1 MQRFDLNG
9 IWHLSGGE
17 YNCDGTVPGSVYSFL
32 LDNKLI
38 DDPYYRDNE
47 LKLVGIMDNEFEF
60 SRKFDYA
67 KDDNTVLL
75 CCDGLDT
82 ICDVYVNGSHV
93 AYTDNMHRSYEF
105 DVTSILNNG
114 ENEIKIVFHPADAY
128 IKEKEA
134 KQPTFYAKEAMAGFG
149 NIRKAHC
156 MFGWDWGPRLPDA
169 GIWKD
174 IYLLKKDSARISDVY
189 ITQRHDGNKVFVTP
203 KVEINGSADIKVTC
217 TAPDGS
223 VAQLVANCE
232 NEIENPQLWMPR
244 GLGEQPLYTIT
255 VELLEN
261 GKVVDTT
268 SKRIGLRTVKLI
280 REKDKWGESF
290 CHEVNGVR
298 FFAMGADYVPEDNI
312 LSRLSE
318 ERTRDLITQCC
329 RCNFNCLRVW
339 GGGIYPHDYF
349 FDICDE
355 MGVTVFLDLM
365 FACSSMNPDDEMMQN
380 IKIEAE
386 QNLARLRHHPSI
398 VIVSGNNEIELW
410 CTWQPVKYPRYLE
423 IFEDVLA
430 DVAERVCPDLPYV
443 PSSPSS
449 IGHFMDPQNENFG
462 DCHYYDV
469 WCDREPITTYRTKYW
484 RYMSEFGVQSYPGE
498 KTVNSYT
505 LPEDRNVFSRVMEV
519 HQRSIPANQ
528 LLMHYLAENFKYP
541 NSLPAFLYA
550 TQLFQAEA
558 IKYCVEHMR
567 RNRGRC
573 MGSLYWQL
581 NDIWPVASWA
591 SIDSYG
597 RYKALQYY
605 AKRFYEPVLIS
616 CREVGENDVR
626 PFINTERNI
635 ELVTTAELTVT
646 NDTLNEVTGVV
657 NWELRDNK
665 ANVIKSGEQS
675 VTVPALSY
683 VTLDNMDF
691 NKTDPYTTYI
701 SYSYTVDGKI
711 VSSGTTLFA
720 AHKRFDFIE
729 PNLRYEINGDEITVY
744 ADTYAKAVEIDSLDS
759 DFILSDNYFD
769 MTAGSKT
776 VKIIEGTPKT
786 IRLRS
791 VIDIK

>member
-9 IWHLSGGE
+9 TWTLSGGG
-17 YNCDGTVPGSVYSFL
+17 YDCRGVIPGSVYSFL

-60 SRKFDYA
+60 SREFDYLPDGN
-67 KDDNTVLL
+67 KVLL

-82 ICDVYVNGSHV
+82 LCDIYLNGAHI

-105 DVTSILNNG
+105 DVTADIKNG
-114 ENEIKIVFHPADAY
+114 KNEIKLLFHPADAY

-134 KQPTFYAKEAMAGFG
+134 QQPTFYAKEAMAGFG

-174 IYLLKKDSARISDVY
+174 IYLLKKDSVRISDIY
-189 ITQRHDGNKVFVTP
+189 ITQRHDNGRVFVMPNVTLDG
-203 KVEINGSADIKVTC
+203 KADISVTC

-223 VAQLVANCE
+223 VTTLSANAE
-232 NEIENPQLWMPR
+232 NEIANPQLWMPR
-244 GLGEQPLYTIT
+244 GLGEQPLYTIDVKVT
-255 VELLEN
+255 QN
-261 GKVVDTT
+261 GKTADRATR
-268 SKRIGLRTVKLI
+268 RIGLRTVKLI

-318 ERTRDLITQCC
+318 QRTRDLIKQCC

-339 GGGIYPHDYF
+339 GGGFYPHDYF

-355 MGVTVFLDLM
+355 MGITVFVDLM
-365 FACSSMNPDDEMMQN
+365 FACSSMNPDDAMMEN
-380 IKIEAE
+380 IRIEAE

-398 VIVSGNNEIELW
+398 VIISGNNEIELW

-423 IFEDVLA
+423 VFEDLLA
-430 DVAERVCPDLPYV
+430 DVANRVCPDIPYV

-449 IGHFMDPQNENFG
+449 IGHFMDPQNQNFG
-462 DCHYYDV
+462 DCHYYGV
-469 WCDREPITTYRTKYW
+469 WCGQPITEYRNNYW
-484 RYMSEFGVQSYPGE
+484 RYLSEFGVQSFPGE
-498 KTVNSYT
+498 KTVNSFT
-505 LPEDRNVFSRVMEV
+505 LPEDRNVFSRVMEM
-519 HQRSIPANQ
+519 HQRSIPANKALVQ
-528 LLMHYLAENFKYP
+528 YISENFKYP

-558 IKYCVEHMR
+558 IKYCVEHLR

-573 MGSLYWQL
+573 MGALYWQL

-591 SIDSYG
+591 SIDCYG

-605 AKRFYEPVLIS
+605 AKRFFEPVLIS

-646 NDTLNEVTGVV
+646 NDTLSEVTGTV
-657 NWELRDNK
+657 NWALRDSK
-665 ANVIKSGEQS
+665 ANVIKSGEQV

-701 SYSYTVDGKI
+701 SYSYTVGGNV

-720 AHKRFDFIE
+720 AHKRFDFE
-729 PNLRYEINGDEITVY
+729 DPHLRCEVNGDEITVY
-744 ADTYAKAVEIDSLDS
+744 ADCYAKAVEIDSLDS

-769 MTAGSKT
+769 MNAGSHT
-776 VKIIEGTPKT
+776 IKILEGTPKT
-786 IRLRS
+786 IQLRS
-791 VIDIK
+791 VYDIR